1 MSEITN
7 RVDVNRVLMQMREMR
22 AQVQPQ
28 STQELTNG
36 GMNMRGIT
44 ESNGL
49 SAAARSDLVNA
60 SQSSESSSFS
70 DLLRQA
76 VDSVNETQTR
86 SADLQTAYE
95 LGDKNVD
102 ITQVMIQMQK
112 ASVSFEA
119 MTQVRNRLVS
129 AYQDI
134 MNMPL

>member
-1 MSEITN
+1 MSEPTN
-7 RVDVNRVLMQMREMR
+7 RVDINRVLTQMREMR
-22 AQVQPQ
+22 SQIQGPSAQDLAPGQVNFA
-28 STQELTNG
+28 SVLD
-36 GMNMRGIT
+36 
-44 ESNGL
+44 
-49 SAAARSDLVNA
+49 AAQRSDMVGAAGA
-60 SQSSESSSFS
+60 SERSSFS

-86 SADLQTAYE
+86 SSELQTAYQ
-95 LGDKNVD
+95 LGDSNVD